1 MGVNKMYCATG
12 GTEIADDASF
22 CSKCGYATN
31 GAAPAGG
38 YAGGIPYGGYAPY
51 ATPLKSAGLAAI
63 LSFLFTGLGQV
74 YLGKITRGICFI
86 IVGIAISSVMF
97 AIMLPL
103 AMAGS
108 GGAFIPMVAAAI
120 VSAVIWIYN
129 VFDAYTLANEYNNA
143 LRQTGNPP
151 W

>member
-1 MGVNKMYCATG
+1 MYCAKC

-86 IVGIAISSVMF
+86 IIGIAISSVMF

-108 GGAFIPMVAAAI
+108 GGAFIPMVVAAI
-120 VSAVIWIYN
+120 VSAVVWIYN
-129 VFDAYTLANEYNNA
+129 VFDAYTLAEEYNNT
-143 LRQTGNPP
+143 LRRTGNPP